1 VHSDAFH
8 KSKAHQLYDCTYCAP
23 FAGLKIQS
31 LIYKLNRI
39 SIPTFSYSSPMI
51 NNPLHLIHILHG
63 RRQILIPFLRNQ
75 DIILDSNTSYVP
87 VLIQYIEI
95 DICCM
100 NGISEIRLDDESA
113 EINLDYN

>member
-1 VHSDAFH
+1 
-8 KSKAHQLYDCTYCAP
+8 
-23 FAGLKIQS
+23 
-31 LIYKLNRI
+31 
-39 SIPTFSYSSPMI
+39 MI